1 MSDFSRSHDDPRETR
16 AVGDDRVL
24 DVILETVEHIG
35 DRTSRLSRSVS
46 EGMRAGDALGAV
58 ARQLRTLASN
68 TSLEASRL
76 EGSAAIAEIARQM
89 RLLSGQVMA
98 LSDQFAD
105 SLRSQ
110 SVALGEL
117 SSAMDALL
125 ADTSMA
131 QAMRDTM
138 VSKGRPAEPAYQV
151 GTVETAMT
159 ATATEAR
166 DDD

>member
-1 MSDFSRSHDDPRETR
+1 MSDFSRSHDGPTQTR
-16 AVGDDRVL
+16 SAGDGRAL
-24 DVILETVEHIG
+24 DVILETAEHIG

-46 EGMRAGDALGAV
+46 EGISAGDALGAV

-89 RLLSGQVMA
+89 RLLSGQVTA
-98 LSDQFAD
+98 LSDQLAE
-105 SLRSQ
+105 SLRLQ
-110 SVALGEL
+110 SLALGEL

-138 VSKGRPAEPAYQV
+138 VDKGRQAEPAHQAGMV
-151 GTVETAMT
+151 KATT
-159 ATATEAR
+159 ATAMEA
-166 DDD
+166 